1 MAGRR
6 ATGTAPSLVVAANKR
21 KLPVARR
28 QPPSHTVPMPAEDLK
43 SYPPPRT
50 SASTARLLVDS
61 YREFSGFLAD
71 QVGSGA
77 VAAEILQ
84 EAFVR
89 GMHKLEL
96 SHSDESTVDWFYRLL
111 RHAVI
116 EGPRPSGSSEHKLM
130 TFRAELEQKLE
141 PSVAAREAIDRYVRG
156 LVATLE
162 PEQAALLRSVESNDV
177 ASGVTEPADL
187 SESAAAVRMSSARAA
202 LRRQVVS
209 ACGTCA
215 VHDRWNCT
223 CGSRLAGYGHAR

>member
-1 MAGRR
+1 
-6 ATGTAPSLVVAANKR
+6 
-21 KLPVARR
+21 
-28 QPPSHTVPMPAEDLK
+28 MPAEGLE
-43 SYPPPRT
+43 SHPPPRT
-50 SASTARLLVDS
+50 SASMARLLVDG
-61 YREFSGFLAD
+61 YREFSGFLAE

-77 VAAEILQ
+77 VSAEILQ

-111 RHAVI
+111 RDAVI
-116 EGPRPSGSSEHKLM
+116 ELPRPSSSSEHKLT

-141 PSVAAREAIDRYVRG
+141 PTVAVREAIERIVHG
-156 LVATLE
+156 LIATLE
-162 PEQAALLRSVESNDV
+162 PEQAALLRNVESND
-177 ASGVTEPADL
+177 APSGVTGEADRL
-187 SESAAAVRMSSARAA
+187 QSAAVQSLSSAATCVSSARAA